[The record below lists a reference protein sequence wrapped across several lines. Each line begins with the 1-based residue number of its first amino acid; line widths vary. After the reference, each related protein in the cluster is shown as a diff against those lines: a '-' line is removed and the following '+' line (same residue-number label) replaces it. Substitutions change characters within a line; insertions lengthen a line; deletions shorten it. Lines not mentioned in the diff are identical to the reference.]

1 MFLLY
6 IMDNFVNTRK
16 NFLEAQKLSGRQCRH
31 ADKSISCQSV
41 KSFSLNRLKTV
52 FSSYDQGGRRGR
64 KSKAKYFCSS
74 EVDEYA
80 DSRLVKRWE
89 RGPDRAHPHPLLFQ
103 AIKAKLGRQPPISY
117 TLRQSALNFIL
128 NCLSGT
134 NTQKQHSRRQLLT
147 KGQCFSL
154 FSS

>member
-1 MFLLY
+1 MLTEEKTTTGR
-6 IMDNFVNTRK
+6 D
-16 NFLEAQKLSGRQCRH
+16 EAQMVNGVLTILQNVKRLQTV
-31 ADKSISCQSV
+31 SC
-41 KSFSLNRLKTV
+41 
-52 FSSYDQGGRRGR
+52 SYDQGSRRGR

-74 EVDEYA
+74 EVGEYA

-89 RGPDRAHPHPLLFQ
+89 RGPDRAHPLLFQ

-147 KGQCFSL
+147 KGQYSSL